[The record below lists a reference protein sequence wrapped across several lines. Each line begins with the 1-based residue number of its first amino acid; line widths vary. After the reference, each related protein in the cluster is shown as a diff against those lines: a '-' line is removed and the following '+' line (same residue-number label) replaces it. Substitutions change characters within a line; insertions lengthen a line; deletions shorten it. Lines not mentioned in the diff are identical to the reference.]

1 MKTLKELLRK
11 DTGRSK
17 PVVFAFGRLNPP
29 TIGHQKLI
37 ERIITVAK
45 RVKGLPVLYVS
56 ASQDKKKN
64 PLTVKQKVDYLK
76 KLYPRGIQILPAI
89 GSERTFMEIL
99 KNRFDK
105 RYTDVYMI
113 AGSDRVAE
121 FKRLIKQYNGKD
133 YNFDTTEVVSAGERD
148 PDATGATGMSA
159 SKMREFAARNDFTS
173 FKQGLIRGT
182 KEKDAMKLF
191 KDLKKGMGVN
201 EAMAPEDDGLR
212 MIRENYHNNEIFNMG
227 DMVENNNNGNVG
239 KIIKRG
245 PNYVQYEMEDG
256 GVEKAWLNEITP
268 ANNIDTEL
276 QVEDVDKKK
285 LVLQKNAKTLKSFS
299 SFEEE
304 INSAKDVQKT
314 NKDEEEKEQKKAD
327 KQDRKLPIETPGQPK
342 IASVDTWTQGP
353 ENANQIHTQRK
364 FNIKTPGQVRD
375 YAKFVDN
382 RKFQKFEEVDL
393 EEKTDPKLKLRYMK
407 TVIDMLDGTH
417 GKQLISQSEYDKLMK
432 LTKKMN
438 NLENPRGASS
448 SEKREY
454 EKLVMKYANK
464 LGSKKR
470 EYLGYIK
477 DIMKEGFDLEESLRG
492 SFSDKQLANL
502 KKVWAK
508 KTKRDVT
515 PAIKKL
521 LKNLDAPTRAAIA
534 NAKIN
539 VISKMVPEGI
549 EEKGLW
555 HNIHMKR
562 KRGETMRKKGEKGAP
577 TPQQM
582 ARAKAASEDPEVRQ
596 DPDVKDKKGTQPA
609 KYYSGIKSK
618 STKSARDAHFK
629 KGTKMDD
636 DNPAAYKPA
645 PGDASGETKPSK
657 HTIAFKKKF
666 GEDVQQEIKDIK
678 AWSELDET
686 IEQYKDQY
694 GTEYRVKL
702 DQTVSEMFD
711 ELLSEN
717 EGVKKKAAKSG
728 MPYGVLMKVYNR
740 GMAAWRTGHRPGT
753 TPQQWGMARVNSFV
767 TKSSGTWGK
776 ADSDLAAKVRGK

>member
-1 MKTLKELLRK
+1 MKTIKELLRK
-11 DTGRSK
+11 TVGRK
-17 PVVFAFGRLNPP
+17 QPVVFAFGRLNPP

-37 ERIITVAK
+37 ERVITVAK

-159 SKMREFAARNDFTS
+159 SKMREFAMRNDFTS
-173 FKQGLIRGT
+173 FKQGLITGT

-227 DMVENNNNGNVG
+227 DMVENNSNGNVG

-299 SFEEE
+299 SFDEE
-304 INSAKDVQKT
+304 INSAKDAQKQGVEDEQDET
-314 NKDEEEKEQKKAD
+314 EKDEKKD
-327 KQDRKLPIETPGQPK
+327 KKRKLPIETPGQPK

-375 YAKFVDN
+375 YAKFVDD

-393 EEKTDPKLKLRYMK
+393 EE
-407 TVIDMLDGTH
+407 
-417 GKQLISQSEYDKLMK
+417 
-432 LTKKMN
+432 
-438 NLENPRGASS
+438 
-448 SEKREY
+448 
-454 EKLVMKYANK
+454 
-464 LGSKKR
+464 
-470 EYLGYIK
+470 
-477 DIMKEGFDLEESLRG
+477 SLRG
-492 SFSDKQLANL
+492 TLSDKQLANL

-539 VISKMVPEGI
+539 VISKMVPEEVDLDEAKVKIRNTGKSLENKVMMIVKSDNLNISLSKSMDMRDIIADGNPRDIRILQKKLKEEVDI

-609 KYYSGIKSK
+609 KYFSGIKSK
-618 STKSARDAHFK
+618 STKSARDTHFK
-629 KGTKMDD
+629 KGAKMDD

-645 PGDASGETKPSK
+645 PGDATGKTKPSK

>member
-1 MKTLKELLRK
+1 MKTLKELLKK
-11 DTGRSK
+11 DTGKST
-17 PVVFAFGRLNPP
+17 PVMFAFGRLNPP

-37 ERIITVAK
+37 ERIITIAK

-76 KLYPRGIQILPAI
+76 KVYPRGIKILPAI

-105 RYTDVYMI
+105 KFTDVYMI

-121 FKRLIKQYNGKD
+121 FKRLIKKYNGKD
-133 YNFDTTEVVSAGERD
+133 YTFDTTEVVSAGERD

-159 SKMREFAARNDFTS
+159 SKMREFAMNNDYTS
-173 FKQGLIRGT
+173 FKQGLITGT

-201 EAMAPEDDGLR
+201 ETMAPEDDELR
-212 MIRENYHNNEIFNMG
+212 MIRENYHNNEIFNMN
-227 DMVENNNNGNVG
+227 DMVENINNGNIG

-256 GVEKAWLNEITP
+256 GVEKAWLNELTP

-285 LVLQKNAKTLKSFS
+285 LVLQKNANQLKSFKS
-299 SFEEE
+299 LEEE
-304 INSAKDVQKT
+304 INSAKDAQKKGVEDEQDET
-314 NKDEEEKEQKKAD
+314 EKDEKKD
-327 KQDRKLPIETPGQPK
+327 KKRKLPIETPGQPK
-342 IASVDTWTQGP
+342 IANVDSWSQGP
-353 ENANQIHTQRK
+353 DQADQIKTMRT
-364 FNIKTPGQVRD
+364 FNIKTPGQIRD
-375 YAKFVDN
+375 YGKLVGD
-382 RKFQKFEEVDL
+382 RKFQKFEEVDIEEGRVKEVMMTVHNVLKKEGGAAGFDVIRKAVKKEDGINITKDSLKKLPGVKMHKFGDFVL
-393 EEKTDPKLKLRYMK
+393 ESMEEGIKPYVSMMKKDVRGRRVMHYRVLDKDEKEILVTTDQKKAEKFLKKNYNKLK
-407 TVIDMLDGTH
+407 T
-417 GKQLISQSEYDKLMK
+417 
-432 LTKKMN
+432 
-438 NLENPRGASS
+438 
-448 SEKREY
+448 
-454 EKLVMKYANK
+454 
-464 LGSKKR
+464 GSVKP
-470 EYLGYIK
+470 IK
-477 DIMKEGFDLEESLRG
+477 ED
-492 SFSDKQLANL
+492 
-502 KKVWAK
+502 
-508 KTKRDVT
+508 T
-515 PAIKKL
+515 
-521 LKNLDAPTRAAIA
+521 
-534 NAKIN
+534 
-539 VISKMVPEGI
+539 I

-555 HNIHMKR
+555 HNINMKR
-562 KRGETMRKKGEKGAP
+562 KRGEKMRKKGEKGAP

-582 ARAKAASEDPEVRQ
+582 ARAKAASEDPETRQ

-609 KYYSGIKSK
+609 KYYSGVKSK

-645 PGDASGETKPSK
+645 PGDASGKTKPSK
-657 HTIAFKKKF
+657 HTLAFKKKF
-666 GEDVQQEIKDIK
+666 GEDVEQEIKDIK
-678 AWSELDET
+678 SWSELDET
-686 IEQYKDQY
+686 IEQYKDEY
-694 GTEYRVKL
+694 GTDYRVKL
-702 DQTVSEMFD
+702 DKTVSEMFD

-728 MPYGVLMKVYNR
+728 MPYGILMKVYNR

-776 ADSDLAAKVRGK
+776 ADSDLASKVRG